1 MGVSPAEHVEPPG
14 QPMQLYG
21 RKEPSGQPIEMRD
34 GHSRATRCGHAGDVG
49 DTHAEALAV
58 LGQQQQG
65 AVRQFVLELL
75 HLCLQ
80 AAPGSELRVLRGGD
94 SPRWS
99 KRQKKREHGPKM
111 DTTGTSEPEGTQM
124 APKWNKLHRNNPK

>member
-1 MGVSPAEHVEPPG
+1 
-14 QPMQLYG
+14 MQLYG

-80 AAPGSELRVLRGGD
+80 AAPGSELRVLRGGTA
-94 SPRWS
+94 PGGANA
-99 KRQKKREHGPKM
+99 KKKGGTAPKW
-111 DTTGTSEPEGTQM
+111 TPTGTSEPEGTQM

>member
-99 KRQKKREHGPKM
+99 KCQKKRGHGPKM
-111 DTTGTSEPEGTQM
+111 DTNGDKRTRRNPDG
-124 APKWNKLHRNNPK
+124 PKMEQIAQK

>member
-21 RKEPSGQPIEMRD
+21 RKEPSGQPIEMRE

-99 KRQKKREHGPKM
+99 KCQKKREHGPKM
-111 DTTGTSEPEGTQM
+111 DTNGDKRTRRNPDG
-124 APKWNKLHRNNPK
+124 PKMEQIAQK